1 MKRAAVGFLLGII
14 LTGLGLGW
22 WILDQRNT
30 INNIRSEIESA
41 DQSLVRSQVRIVRVT
56 ETVERVRVE
65 IRTVRERIDTSIGR
79 IDEITGGLE
88 DGLGILRTV
97 RSQRLD

>member
-1 MKRAAVGFLLGII
+1 VKRAAIGFILGVT
-14 LTGLGLGW
+14 LASGLACW
-22 WILDQRNT
+22 WILGQRST
-30 INNIRSEIESA
+30 INDLRAELESA
-41 DQSLVRSQVRIVRVT
+41 DQALVRSQVRVVRVT
-56 ETVERVRVE
+56 ETIERVRVE

-79 IDEITGGLE
+79 VDEIQGGLE